1 MSLQQRTADHGQIS
15 TSSTTA
21 TAQPRDVRRQAVVI
35 ASDARRCPM
44 SLKLNHVHLKT
55 RDPEKT
61 AKFYVET
68 LGAKIVGQAGNGGYR
83 LDLHGLSLNVT
94 NFIESQTREQ
104 KYGMEHIA
112 IDTDELDNVVEK
124 LKAQGI
130 NILEQTSIS
139 GGRRVCFFEGPD
151 GVQLEFIEMKG
162 Q

>member
-1 MSLQQRTADHGQIS
+1 
-15 TSSTTA
+15 
-21 TAQPRDVRRQAVVI
+21 
-35 ASDARRCPM
+35 M

-55 RDPEKT
+55 KDPDKT
-61 AKFYVET
+61 AQFYVDS
-68 LGAKIVGQAGNGGYR
+68 LGAKIISQGSNGSYR

-94 NFIESQTREQ
+94 TFIESQTREQ

-112 IDTDELDNVVEK
+112 IDTDEIDTLVEK

-162 Q
+162 